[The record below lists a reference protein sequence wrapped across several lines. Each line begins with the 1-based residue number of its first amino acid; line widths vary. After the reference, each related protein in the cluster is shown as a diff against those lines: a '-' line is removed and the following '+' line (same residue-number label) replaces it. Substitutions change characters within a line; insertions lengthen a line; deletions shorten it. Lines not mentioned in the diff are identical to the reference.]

1 MSLGNSALIS
11 VEQKFLEPSTAENLS
26 KLLARTDEII
36 ALLDMVEG
44 ALKRGPEYADNVN
57 SLVSQLRELGVGDG
71 SLEDLSRSLARLKKL
86 SQSECLQQLET
97 KVTDE
102 KTVKSIIHL
111 LDNLGEI
118 SSLMDLLLA
127 ALRRGP
133 EYADNVNGL
142 VQKFREGAES
152 SMLSL
157 GEQVKALNLPAL
169 RNTAMQLNDI
179 IQSPQMQNLLAS
191 EIFGV
196 ESITLVDR
204 VARVAVEA
212 SLEARKPGPRI
223 GIITMFQMLGDPDIQ
238 TALRFAFGFAKKLG
252 RELGQD
258 ARAIDRKKSD

>member
-1 MSLGNSALIS
+1 
-11 VEQKFLEPSTAENLS
+11 
-26 KLLARTDEII
+26 
-36 ALLDMVEG
+36 MVEG
-44 ALKRGPEYADNVN
+44 TLKRGPEYADNVN
-57 SLVSQLRELGVGDG
+57 SLVRQLRQLGVGDG
-71 SLEDLSRSLARLKKL
+71 SLEQLSTSLARLKKL
-86 SQSECLQQLET
+86 SQSECLHKLET

-102 KTVKSIIHL
+102 KTVESIIHL

-118 SSLMDLLLA
+118 SSLMDMLLA

-142 VQKFREGAES
+142 VQKFREGAGGT
-152 SMLSL
+152 MLSL

-169 RNTAMQLNDI
+169 RNTAVQLNDI

-196 ESITLVDR
+196 DSITLVDR

-223 GIITMFQMLGDPDIQ
+223 GIIAMFQMLGDPDIQ
-238 TALRFAFGFAKKLG
+238 TALRFAFWFRQEIRKGI
-252 RELGQD
+252 R
-258 ARAIDRKKSD
+258 ARCTSYRSPEI